1 MSRSSPKRSL
11 ERPAFVAHQL
21 CPPHLRRL
29 VEDTVNSFDDK
40 WLLPPVEGESFDTAK
55 GCLARLQAF
64 AFSQGF
70 AVVTTRSRKER
81 SHFSCIHHG
90 GETRN
95 WRKLE
100 QHVEKDLK
108 NGKTVSKR
116 QKECTSKQARGCP
129 WEMYWSVRSVGKR
142 GSGQAAGQ
150 LGINEATYN
159 HILAPNPFVYKIHQK
174 ATPQY
179 QTAVQL
185 ALGHRLA
192 HQPYSAMRR
201 VLESSGLSID
211 RKTYYNLVRTKPL
224 EQSNDSFEG
233 LVLALEEEGF
243 KFSCLMSDELVD
255 DDSCKGR
262 TLEQVFFLTDA

>member
-1 MSRSSPKRSL
+1 M
-11 ERPAFVAHQL
+11 
-21 CPPHLRRL
+21 
-29 VEDTVNSFDDK
+29 
-40 WLLPPVEGESFDTAK
+40 EGEVFDTAK

-142 GSGQAAGQ
+142 GSGQTAGQ
-150 LGINEATYN
+150 LGINEAIYN
-159 HILAPNPFVYKIHQK
+159 YILAPNPFVYKIHQK
-174 ATPQY
+174 AIP
-179 QTAVQL
+179 
-185 ALGHRLA
+185 
-192 HQPYSAMRR
+192 
-201 VLESSGLSID
+201 
-211 RKTYYNLVRTKPL
+211 
-224 EQSNDSFEG
+224 
-233 LVLALEEEGF
+233 
-243 KFSCLMSDELVD
+243 
-255 DDSCKGR
+255 
-262 TLEQVFFLTDA
+262 